1 MDPPI
6 PVPDVAGADATTR
19 GLPRRVDLTLRQR
32 LIVDS
37 SAAADIGLR
46 TAIASLLAA
55 TMLPTM
61 LGGLRRGQSQ
71 AEQEQLR
78 FYAELAKARGIRR
91 GHSRHRRRRAA
102 GIVARRPIRS
112 PNGWPKAACTTS
124 GSKQL

>member
-6 PVPDVAGADATTR
+6 PVPDVAGADATVR

-32 LIVDS
+32 LIVDA

-55 TMLPTM
+55 TMIPTM

-78 FYAELAKARGIRR
+78 FYTELAAAPL
-91 GHSRHRRRRAA
+91 SRPAA
-102 GIVARRPIRS
+102 G
-112 PNGWPKAACTTS
+112 
-124 GSKQL
+124 